1 MASQDIGLD
10 LGTAVSIVYERERG
24 VLLKEPSVV
33 GINQKTRQVI
43 CVGEEAYEMIGRTP
57 DRIRAVMPM
66 ADGVISDF
74 DLTSAMVKG
83 LLQKVYD
90 RSLIKPRLIVCV
102 PSGIT
107 DVESRAVVGAALSA
121 GSRKVYLIEEP
132 VAAALGAGMDITKPR
147 GRLIIDIG
155 GGTTDIA
162 VLSLG
167 GIVCKKSIRVAG
179 RRFDYDIMRHIK
191 NTYGLQIGERSTER
205 LKVQAGSVSFLPEED
220 IEVEIKG
227 LDTITGLPGRIMI
240 SRGEVSAAMMDAAM
254 LIVASVRQV
263 LEVTPPELA
272 GDIYTDG
279 MLLSGGGA
287 HLHGLD
293 RLLTAETGLSTQLLE
308 GPELMVA
315 RGTALAFDHLD
326 TLVDGFVNP
335 RTHNH

>member
-10 LGTAVSIVYERERG
+10 LGTAISIVYERERG

-57 DRIRAVMPM
+57 DKIRAVMPM

-74 DLTSAMVKG
+74 DLTSAMVRG
-83 LLQKVYD
+83 LLRKVYH
-90 RSLIKPRLIVCV
+90 RSLVKPRLIICV

-107 DVESRAVVGAALSA
+107 DVESRAVVGAALGA

-132 VAAALGAGMDITKPR
+132 VAAALGAGMDISKPR

-162 VLSLG
+162 VLSLN

-179 RRFDYDIMRHIK
+179 RRFDSDIMRYIK
-191 NTYGLQIGERSTER
+191 NAYGLQIGERTAER
-205 LKVQAGSVSFLPEED
+205 LKVQAGSVSFEPEE
-220 IEVEIKG
+220 EVEVEVKG
-227 LDTITGLPGRIMI
+227 LDTQTGLPGRVVLG
-240 SRGEVSAAMMDAAM
+240 RREVKEAIIDAAM
-254 LIVASVRQV
+254 LIVSAVRQV

-272 GDIYTDG
+272 GDIYSDG
-279 MLLSGGGA
+279 LLLSGGGA
-287 HLHGLD
+287 YLHGLD
-293 RLLTAETGLSTQLLE
+293 RLLGAETGLSTQRLE
-308 GPELMVA
+308 APDLVVA
-315 RGTALAFDHLD
+315 RGTALAL
-326 TLVDGFVNP
+326 TIWI
-335 RTHNH
+335 RW